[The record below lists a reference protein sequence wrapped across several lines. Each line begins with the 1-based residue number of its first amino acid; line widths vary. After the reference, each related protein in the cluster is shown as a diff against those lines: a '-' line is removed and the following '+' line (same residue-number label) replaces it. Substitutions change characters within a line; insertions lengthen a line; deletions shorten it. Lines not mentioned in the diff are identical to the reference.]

1 MLSDSMVLLLIVLL
15 LLMVLLFIK
24 SLNIYENYGGSDYSN
39 MFWGTELW
47 NGWPY

>member
-1 MLSDSMVLLLIVLL
+1 MKLLFILLLII
-15 LLMVLLFIK
+15 VLLFFSKKKKEKQIK
-24 SLNIYENYGGSDYSN
+24 ENYGGSDYSN

>member
-1 MLSDSMVLLLIVLL
+1 MLLLIILLLIILL
-15 LLMVLLFIK
+15 LLIK
-24 SLNIYENYGGSDYSN
+24 TTTKTTTKTYENYGGSDYSN

>member
-1 MLSDSMVLLLIVLL
+1 MLSDLMVLLIVLL
-15 LLMVLLFIK
+15 LMILLFIK
-24 SLNIYENYGGSDYSN
+24 STNTYENYGGSDYSN